1 MDSSQ
6 ARAGLRR
13 PRDRACHA
21 SFAPAQEHAAQ
32 EHAAQEHAAQ
42 ERDEQERAI
51 PVLPA
56 RCLNRARFFYAR
68 LGFFAE
74 GETAADYLVLRAGGV
89 ELHFFAWPDLE
100 PARSSALAHMRV
112 PDADALWRRWSRL
125 GIPQDGFPRLT
136 APADTPWGVRRFALV
151 DPDGNCLSW
160 EQAGR

>member
-1 MDSSQ
+1 MDFSQ
-6 ARAGLRR
+6 ARAGRRR
-13 PRDRACHA
+13 PRDRASPA
-21 SFAPAQEHAAQ
+21 SFAPAQAPQQAQ
-32 EHAAQEHAAQ
+32 EDAARASQ
-42 ERDEQERAI
+42 ERAEQERAI

-56 RCLNRARFFYAR
+56 RCLNRARCFYAR
-68 LGFFAE
+68 LGFRVAE
-74 GETAADYLVLRAGGV
+74 GEAAPDYLVLRAGGV
-89 ELHFFAWPDLE
+89 ELHFFPWPDLE

-160 EQAGR
+160 EQARS